1 MPPGATYDPAMP
13 VREFFHLIHVVD
25 DRGEA
30 DAWYDEVFKPQRFI
44 EKNWSDVEKRWAS
57 LAMIGDFM
65 IEVIEPG
72 SAPEDEAMPL
82 GRFRTR
88 FGQHFHSLAWY
99 VDTPDLRPLFDDLR
113 VHGVRIA
120 MPAGGM
126 FPDGDFD
133 PGPTIFTHP
142 KDTFG
147 QLEFVALDGFWRE
160 RDPRFALDWSP
171 SFWRDD
177 HPLGIE
183 RVAYFTT
190 IVTDVDKARALYEGP
205 LRGRVLYT
213 EASAG
218 VESAFVFVGSDSIV
232 ELARPTVDDSR
243 LAADLAENGELPHG
257 CTFKVVD
264 LEAAERHIEGVGVG
278 VADRSG
284 DGFTLEP
291 ADCFGA
297 VYAFTGRVVPGDPRD

>member
-1 MPPGATYDPAMP
+1 MPI
-13 VREFFHLIHVVD
+13 REFFHLIHVVD
-25 DRGEA
+25 DHGEA
-30 DAWYDEVFKPQRFI
+30 NAWYDRVFKPQRFI

-57 LAMIGDFM
+57 LAMIGNFM

-72 SAPEDEAMPL
+72 SAPEDAAMPL
-82 GRFRTR
+82 GRFRAR

-99 VDTPDLRPLFDDLR
+99 VDIPDVRPLFDELR
-113 VHGVRIA
+113 AHGVRIA
-120 MPAGGM
+120 KPGGGT
-126 FPDGDFD
+126 FPDGDVD

-142 KDTFG
+142 KDAFG
-147 QLEFVALDGFWRE
+147 QLEFVALDVFWHE
-160 RDPRFALDWSP
+160 RDPRFAANWSP

-183 RVAYFTT
+183 RVAYLTT
-190 IVTDVDKARALYEGP
+190 IVRDVEKARHLYEGP
-205 LRGRVLYT
+205 IGGRLLHA

-218 VESAFVFVGSDSIV
+218 AERGFVFVGSDSIV
-232 ELARPTVDDSR
+232 QLAKPTVDDSL
-243 LAADLAENGELPHG
+243 LALDLAENGELPHG

-264 LEAAERHIEGVGVG
+264 LEAAERHIEKVGVG

-297 VYAFTGRVVPGDPRD
+297 VYAFTSRAVPGDPRV

>member
-1 MPPGATYDPAMP
+1 MPI
-13 VREFFHLIHVVD
+13 REFFHLIHVVD
-25 DRGEA
+25 DQGEA
-30 DAWYDEVFKPQRFI
+30 DAWYDAVFKPQRFI
-44 EKNWSDVEKRWAS
+44 QRNWSDVERRWAS

-72 SAPEDEAMPL
+72 SGPRDQAAPL

-99 VDTPDLRPLFDDLR
+99 VDARDLRALFDELR
-113 VHGVRIA
+113 AHGVRIA
-120 MPAGGM
+120 KPGGGI
-126 FPDGDFD
+126 FPDGDVD

-147 QLEFVALDGFWRE
+147 QLEFVALDDFWRE
-160 RDPRFALDWSP
+160 HDPRFGAAWTP

-183 RVAYFTT
+183 RVAHLTT
-190 IVTDVDKARALYEGP
+190 VVSDVARARALFEGP
-205 LRGRVLYT
+205 IGGRLVHA
-213 EASAG
+213 EESATA
-218 VESAFVFVGSDSIV
+218 ESAFVAVGSDSIV
-232 ELARPTVDDSR
+232 ELARPTAAGSR
-243 LAADLAENGELPHG
+243 LAADLAEAGELPHA
-257 CTFKVVD
+257 CTFKVAD
-264 LEAAERHIEGVGVG
+264 IEAAERHVEDVGVR

-297 VYAFTGRVVPGDPRD
+297 VYAFSSQVVPGDPRA

>member
-1 MPPGATYDPAMP
+1 MPI
-13 VREFFHLIHVVD
+13 REFFHLIHVVD
-25 DRGEA
+25 DQDEA

-44 EKNWSDVEKRWAS
+44 QKNWSDVERRWAS

-72 SAPEDEAMPL
+72 PEPQDQAAPL

-99 VDTPDLRPLFDDLR
+99 VDAPDLRALFDELR
-113 VHGVRIA
+113 THGVRIA
-120 MPAGGM
+120 KPGGGI
-126 FPDGDFD
+126 FPDGDLD

-147 QLEFVALDGFWRE
+147 QLEFVALDDFWRGH
-160 RDPRFALDWSP
+160 DPRFGAAWTP

-183 RVAYFTT
+183 RVAHFTT
-190 IVTDVDKARALYEGP
+190 VVADVEKARALFEGP
-205 LRGRVLYT
+205 IGGRLLHA
-213 EASAG
+213 EESATA
-218 VESAFVFVGSDSIV
+218 ESAFVAVASDSIV
-232 ELARPTVDDSR
+232 ELARPTTAGSR
-243 LAADLAENGELPHG
+243 LAADLAGAGELPHA

-264 LEAAERHIEGVGVG
+264 LEAAERHVEGVGVS

-284 DGFTLEP
+284 NGFTLEP

-297 VYAFTGRVVPGDPRD
+297 VYAFTSRVVPGDPRA

>member
-1 MPPGATYDPAMP
+1 MPI
-13 VREFFHLIHVVD
+13 REFFHLIHVVD
-25 DRGEA
+25 DQGEV

-44 EKNWSDVEKRWAS
+44 ERNWSDVEKRWAS

-72 SAPEDEAMPL
+72 SAPGEEATPL
-82 GRFRTR
+82 GRFRSR

-99 VDTPDLRPLFDDLR
+99 VDTPDVRPLFDELR
-113 VHGVRIA
+113 ADGVRIA
-120 MPAGGM
+120 KPGGGM
-126 FPDGDFD
+126 FADGDVD

-147 QLEFVALDGFWRE
+147 QLEFVALDEFWRE
-160 RDPRFALDWSP
+160 RDPRFGANWSP
-171 SFWRDD
+171 SVWRDD

-183 RVAYFTT
+183 RVAHFTT
-190 IVTDVDKARALYEGP
+190 IVTDIQKARAFFEGP
-205 LRGRVLYT
+205 IGGHLVHT
-213 EASAG
+213 DTSASA
-218 VESAFVFVGSDSIV
+218 ESAFVFVGSDSIV
-232 ELARPTVDDSR
+232 ELVKPAVDDSR
-243 LAADLAENGELPHG
+243 LGVDLAQNGELPHG

-264 LEAAERHIEGVGVG
+264 LEAAERHIEKVGVG
-278 VADRSG
+278 VAERSG

-297 VYAFTGRVVPGDPRD
+297 VYAFTSRVVPGDPRV

>member
-1 MPPGATYDPAMP
+1 MPI
-13 VREFFHLIHVVD
+13 REFFHLIHVVD
-25 DRGEA
+25 DQDEA
-30 DAWYDEVFKPQRFI
+30 DAWYDEIFRPQRFI
-44 EKNWSDVEKRWAS
+44 QKNWSDIERRWAS

-72 SAPEDEAMPL
+72 SEARDRAAPL
-82 GRFRTR
+82 GRFRAR

-99 VDTPDLRPLFDDLR
+99 VDAADLRALFDELR
-113 VHGVRIA
+113 AHGARIA
-120 MPAGGM
+120 KPGGGI
-126 FPDGDFD
+126 FPDGDLD

-147 QLEFVALDGFWRE
+147 QLEFVALDDFWRGH
-160 RDPRFALDWSP
+160 DPRFGPAWTP

-183 RVAYFTT
+183 RVAHFTT
-190 IVTDVDKARALYEGP
+190 VVTDVEKARALFEGP
-205 LRGRVLYT
+205 IGGRLLHA
-213 EASAG
+213 EESATA
-218 VESAFVFVGSDSIV
+218 ESAFVAVGSDSIV
-232 ELARPTVDDSR
+232 ELARPTTAGSR
-243 LAADLAENGELPHG
+243 LAADLAGAGELPHA

-264 LEAAERHIEGVGVG
+264 IEAAERHVEGVGVR

-297 VYAFTGRVVPGDPRD
+297 VYAFTSRVVPGDPRA

>member
-1 MPPGATYDPAMP
+1 MP

-25 DRGEA
+25 DAGEV
-30 DAWYDEVFKPQRFI
+30 DAWYDEVFRPRRFI
-44 EKNWSDVEKRWAS
+44 EKNWSEVEKRWAS
-57 LAMIGDFM
+57 LAMIGDLM

-72 SAPEDEAMPL
+72 SAPGDEAMPL

-88 FGQHFHSLAWY
+88 FGQRFHSLAWY
-99 VDTPDLRPLFDDLR
+99 VDTPDVRPLFDELR
-113 VHGVRIA
+113 SHGVRIA
-120 MPAGGM
+120 KPGGGI
-126 FPDGDFD
+126 FPDGDVD

-147 QLEFVALDGFWRE
+147 QLEFVALDDFWRE
-160 RDPRFALDWSP
+160 HDPRFTANWSP
-171 SFWRDD
+171 ASWRDD

-190 IVTDVDKARALYEGP
+190 IVTDVDKARALFEGP
-205 LRGRVLYT
+205 IGGRLLHT

-218 VESAFVFVGSDSIV
+218 AESAFVLVGGESIV
-232 ELARPTVDDSR
+232 ELARPTVDGSR
-243 LAADLAENGELPHG
+243 LAVDLAENGELPHR
-257 CTFKVVD
+257 CTFEVVD
-264 LEAAERHIEGVGVG
+264 LEAAERHVEKVGVG

-284 DGFTLEP
+284 EGFTLEP

-297 VYAFTGRVVPGDPRD
+297 VYAFTSRVVPGDPRV